1 MIIGVPKETKDNE
14 SRVGLVPAGVHALIS
29 DGHEVLL
36 EQGAGE
42 GSGLSDKEYR
52 AVGGTIVSGASEVFE
67 RAEMIVKVKEPIE
80 SEYEKLRENQILF
93 TYLHLAPNP
102 ELTGVLLKRKVTGI
116 AYETIRSES
125 GSLPLLT
132 PMSEVAGR
140 MSVQVG
146 AYYLQKPQGGL
157 GVLPGGSPGVPPA
170 NIVIIGAGT
179 AGTNAAKMAIGLGAR
194 VTVMDINADRLRYL
208 DDIFWGKITTLI
220 SNPLNIQNAV
230 TTADLTIG
238 AVLVV
243 GAEAPKLIARSLIS
257 LMKKGSVIVDVSVDQ
272 GGCVETSHPTTHSN
286 PTFTVDGVVH
296 YCVANMPGAVP
307 RTSTFAM
314 TSATLP
320 YARKLAGLGIQEAV
334 RMDSALGSG
343 VNTYQG
349 HVTCE
354 PVARA
359 LNLTYHNLE
368 MLL

>member
-14 SRVGLVPAGVHALIS
+14 SRVGLVPAGVDALVR
-29 DGHEVLL
+29 DGHEVLM

-42 GSGLSDKEYR
+42 GSGLSDEEYR
-52 AVGGTIVSGASEVFE
+52 AAGGEIVSSASEVYE

-80 SEYEKLRENQILF
+80 AEFEKLCENQILF

-102 ELTGVLLKRKVTGI
+102 ELTDVLLRRQVIGI
-116 AYETIRSES
+116 AYETIRLEN

-140 MSVQVG
+140 MSVLVG
-146 AYYLQKPQGGL
+146 AYYLQKPHGGL

-170 NIVIIGAGT
+170 NVAIIGGGT

-194 VTVMDINADRLRYL
+194 VTVIDISSDRLRYL
-208 DDIFWGKITTLI
+208 DDIFWGKIATLI
-220 SNPLNIQNAV
+220 SNPLNIQNAI
-230 TTADLTIG
+230 TSADLTIG
-238 AVLVV
+238 AVLIV
-243 GAEAPKLIARSLIS
+243 GAEAPTLITRSMVS

-296 YCVANMPGAVP
+296 YCVSNMPGAVP

-320 YARKLAGLGIQEAV
+320 YARKLADLGVQEAV
-334 RMDSALGSG
+334 RRDAALRSG

-349 HVTCE
+349 QITCE

-359 LNLTYHNLE
+359 LGLTYRDLE
-368 MLL
+368 TML

>member
-14 SRVGLVPAGVHALIS
+14 SRVGLVPAGVDALVR
-29 DGHEVLL
+29 DGHEVLM

-42 GSGLSDKEYR
+42 GSGLSDEEYR
-52 AVGGTIVSGASEVFE
+52 AAGGEIVSSASEVYE

-80 SEYEKLRENQILF
+80 AEFEKLCENQILF

-102 ELTGVLLKRKVTGI
+102 ELTGVLLKRQVIGI
-116 AYETIRSES
+116 AYETIRLEN

-140 MSVQVG
+140 MSVMVG

-170 NIVIIGAGT
+170 NVAIIGGGT

-194 VTVMDINADRLRYL
+194 VTVIDISSDRLRYL
-208 DDIFWGKITTLI
+208 DDIFWGKVATLI
-220 SNPLNIQNAV
+220 SNPLNIQNAI
-230 TTADLTIG
+230 TSADLTIG
-238 AVLVV
+238 AVLIV
-243 GAEAPKLIARSLIS
+243 GAEAPTLITRSMVS

-272 GGCVETSHPTTHSN
+272 GGCVETSHPTTHSH

-296 YCVANMPGAVP
+296 YCVSNMPGAVP

-320 YARKLAGLGIQEAV
+320 YARKLAGLGMREAV
-334 RMDSALGSG
+334 RRDAALRSG

-359 LNLTYHNLE
+359 LGLTYRDLE
-368 MLL
+368 TML